1 MHDKNLRRR
10 FVLAAFFLAACS
22 ATSSAETVTLF
33 RVFLNDGT
41 AVVSYGEYTRVGD
54 RVVFSM
60 PIGSVSASASGA
72 NLHVVNIPAAA
83 VNWTATTTYAN
94 SARYAHYIAT
104 SAEADYA
111 AVAGEV
117 AATLNAIVLAKEPR
131 ARLDMATAAR
141 RRLALWPRDHYG
153 YRADDV
159 REMLTLLDDAISAL
173 RVAAGETAFSL
184 DLVAT
189 AHAPEPVEN
198 VPMMR
203 NPTLEESISQA
214 MAVVKVTDVAADRV
228 SILQRVVATLDNSRN
243 DLPNRWVDATR
254 KGATWTIADEA
265 RTERQY
271 TALTSSLLKRATEA
285 AARADV
291 RDVEGVIDSIGR
303 RDARLGKK
311 RPDEVNALIAQ
322 VHVQLDA
329 ARRLRL
335 ARDRWQERVGSFRVY
350 MKAVTP
356 IVDSLRRA
364 QRSLDDIKRLAGS
377 EPTVLVALGTR
388 LSTNAKTL
396 GAIAVPD
403 ELKPAHALLVSAVN
417 LADSAVKG
425 RRQAVISGEL
435 PAAWDASSAA
445 AGSMMLLAKARED
458 MEAAVKLPQIR

>member
-1 MHDKNLRRR
+1 
-10 FVLAAFFLAACS
+10 
-22 ATSSAETVTLF
+22 
-33 RVFLNDGT
+33 
-41 AVVSYGEYTRVGD
+41 
-54 RVVFSM
+54 
-60 PIGSVSASASGA
+60 
-72 NLHVVNIPAAA
+72 
-83 VNWTATTTYAN
+83 
-94 SARYAHYIAT
+94 
-104 SAEADYA
+104 
-111 AVAGEV
+111 
-117 AATLNAIVLAKEPR
+117 
-131 ARLDMATAAR
+131 
-141 RRLALWPRDHYG
+141 
-153 YRADDV
+153 
-159 REMLTLLDDAISAL
+159 
-173 RVAAGETAFSL
+173 
-184 DLVAT
+184 
-189 AHAPEPVEN
+189 
-198 VPMMR
+198 
-203 NPTLEESISQA
+203 
-214 MAVVKVTDVAADRV
+214 
-228 SILQRVVATLDNSRN
+228 
-243 DLPNRWVDATR
+243 
-254 KGATWTIADEA
+254 
-265 RTERQY
+265 
-271 TALTSSLLKRATEA
+271 
-285 AARADV
+285 
-291 RDVEGVIDSIGR
+291 VIDSIGR